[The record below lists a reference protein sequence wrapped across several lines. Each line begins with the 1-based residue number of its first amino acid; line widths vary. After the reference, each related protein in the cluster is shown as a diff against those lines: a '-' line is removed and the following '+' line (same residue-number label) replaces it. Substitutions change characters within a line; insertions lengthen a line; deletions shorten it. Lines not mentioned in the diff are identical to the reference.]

1 MIDVEG
7 DLWEYPADVRAITT
21 NGTVRN
27 GKNVMG
33 VGCAL
38 EAKERFPGIDSV
50 LGGLLRSHGNRA
62 FRIVQGSPS
71 TTILTFP
78 VKYQVEENADLE
90 LIAASCAQART
101 MADKFEWDNIVVP
114 RPGCGAGGLDYDTNV
129 RPLISIM
136 LDDRFKIITWSK
148 DYEISAS

>member
-1 MIDVEG
+1 MIEVEG

-38 EAKERFPGIDSV
+38 EAKQRFRGIDEI
-50 LGGLLRSHGNRA
+50 LGGLITKHGNRA
-62 FRIVQGSPS
+62 FRLNLGTPS

-78 VKYQVEENADLE
+78 VKHKVEQKADLQ
-90 LIAASCAQART
+90 LIADSCMQSFD
-101 MADKFEWDNIVVP
+101 MANKFGWQNVLIP
-114 RPGCGAGGLDYDTNV
+114 RPGCGAGGLNYENEV
-129 RPLISIM
+129 REVLRLI
-136 LDDRFKIITWSK
+136 LDDRFKIITHADSP
-148 DYEISAS
+148 D